1 MTDAATARD
10 REHSND
16 RPLAD
21 SVLDAVTGG
30 GSKRQGSASFF
41 EALAHA
47 WGDALDKQA
56 ASVQ

>member
-1 MTDAATARD
+1 MADAATVSD
-10 REHSND
+10 REHTKD

-21 SVLDAVTGG
+21 SELDACTG
-30 GSKRQGSASFF
+30 GSKRQGSGSFF